1 MFTSRSRSH
10 LSQFGEAKSL
20 ITIKIKD
27 EIQYI
32 NIDYDNHNK
41 QALFQQLFFQN

>member
-1 MFTSRSRSH
+1 MFISCSHSH

-32 NIDYDNHNK
+32 NIDDENHNK
-41 QALFQQLFFQN
+41 QALFQQLFFQD